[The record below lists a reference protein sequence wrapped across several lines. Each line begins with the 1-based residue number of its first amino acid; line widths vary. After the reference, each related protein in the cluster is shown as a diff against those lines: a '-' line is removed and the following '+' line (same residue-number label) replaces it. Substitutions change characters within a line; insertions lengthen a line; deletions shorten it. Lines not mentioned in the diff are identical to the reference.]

1 MVFKREPSILV
12 ATHGTLGEAL
22 IQTASMILGNLE
34 NLQALSLVP
43 GDDPEVYLSK
53 MAHFVETNEGNAIVL
68 VDVVGGTPYNAV
80 MKLSRDHELCAV
92 AGVNLP
98 MLIEAIETR
107 SNEKDQTRLSKTISD
122 NGKSGVQDMTPNLI
136 RFFQSAKNS

>member
-12 ATHGTLGEAL
+12 ATHGALGEAL

-53 MAHFVETNEGNAIVL
+53 MAHFIETNEGNAIVL

-122 NGKSGVQDMTPNLI
+122 MGKSGVQDMTPNLI

>member
-12 ATHGTLGEAL
+12 ATHGALGEAL

-122 NGKSGVQDMTPNLI
+122 MGKSGVQDMTPNLI
-136 RFFQSAKNS
+136 KFFQSAKNS

>member
-1 MVFKREPSILV
+1 
-12 ATHGTLGEAL
+12 
-22 IQTASMILGNLE
+22 
-34 NLQALSLVP
+34 
-43 GDDPEVYLSK
+43 

-122 NGKSGVQDMTPNLI
+122 MGKSGVQDMTPNLI

>member
-12 ATHGTLGEAL
+12 ATHGALGEAL

-122 NGKSGVQDMTPNLI
+122 MGKSGVQDMTPNLI